1 MISYLYSESPKS
13 SKNVPYNSHMYKKTL
28 YLQSC
33 RPELSHHHALSSTSH
48 SFKSHLAYSIH
59 IMPNQCSLRLPSS
72 INESN
77 HNSVAAARS
86 GNKSLPDSSASPY
99 TLISKNL
106 YHHHTHTHALF
117 SLSLPLHIY
126 IYMSVRFTQSVLL
139 LRSAL
144 CIPVHA
150 SGYMPTTTPPRR
162 KAARGEI
169 ERKRVPGWLA
179 RKHLKHV
186 ILHYTRVRAR
196 GTKGGGRARV
206 HSGNARA
213 RAYVC
218 VYTYRQSAVSLSLS
232 ARAFCLF
239 RSLARRVPICL
250 YIYLLPRAL
259 AAMYFEISELVYD
272 YAEGKL
278 YRAETRSERNA
289 D

>member
-1 MISYLYSESPKS
+1 MFLTTVTCIKKHYTYNLAAPSSLITTRLAALRIHSKAISPTAY
-13 SKNVPYNSHMYKKTL
+13 T
-28 YLQSC
+28 SC
-33 RPELSHHHALSSTSH
+33 RINVHSGFRPQSMNQTTILS
-48 SFKSHLAYSIH
+48 
-59 IMPNQCSLRLPSS
+59 PP
-72 INESN
+72 
-77 HNSVAAARS
+77 RS

-169 ERKRVPGWLA
+169 ERKRAPGWLA